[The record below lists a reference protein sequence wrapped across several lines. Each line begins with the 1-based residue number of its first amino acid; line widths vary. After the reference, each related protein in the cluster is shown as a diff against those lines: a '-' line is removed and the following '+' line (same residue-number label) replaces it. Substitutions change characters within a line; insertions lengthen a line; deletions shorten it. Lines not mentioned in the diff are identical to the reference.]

1 MITYK
6 IIEQYDNKNARVV
19 SKYQDKKSAMKFA
32 KELATLNR
40 NKVLMHWEVDNKE
53 IILGF
58 DLFGDWQKIR

>member
-1 MITYK
+1 MAYK
-6 IIEQYDNKNARVV
+6 QP
-19 SKYQDKKSAMKFA
+19 KKAAMKFA